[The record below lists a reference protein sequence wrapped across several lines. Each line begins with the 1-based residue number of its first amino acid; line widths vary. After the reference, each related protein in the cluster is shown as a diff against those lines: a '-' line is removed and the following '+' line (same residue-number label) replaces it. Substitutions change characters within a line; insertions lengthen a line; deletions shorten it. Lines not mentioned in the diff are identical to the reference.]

1 MNSQNISNNQNFNA
15 NELPDLSSIYPEI
28 FYRLQPYII
37 MMCDQL
43 DAYYGDTMPNQDL
56 IDQITEN
63 IYRDILEMYP
73 DIAEYAR
80 EKEREMQQQAQ
91 PTVAEVITRRPRV
104 YSRGFRRRGLLRD
117 LLDILFLSELFR
129 RRRRSY

>member
-1 MNSQNISNNQNFNA
+1 MNNHNMPSNQNPSLDQMPDISN
-15 NELPDLSSIYPEI
+15 IYPEI
-28 FYRLQPYII
+28 FYRIQPYII

-43 DAYYGDTMPNQDL
+43 DAYYGNGMPSQEM

-80 EKEREMQQQAQ
+80 EREMREQSQ
-91 PTVAEVITRRPRV
+91 PTAAEMITRRPRI
-104 YSRGFRRRGLLRD
+104 YSRAFRRRGLLRD
-117 LLDILFLSELFR
+117 LIDILFLSELYR
-129 RRRRSY
+129 RRRRYA